1 MLKIIQKLVFVCS
14 CKYDPIVLA
23 QDDDDD
29 VPGPHVPDGAA
40 EDAQAETEDG
50 HVAEV
55 EAGLEQSVHPAN
67 SRHEILTGTQL
78 MSDFVLKKK

>member
-1 MLKIIQKLVFVCS
+1 MS
-14 CKYDPIVLA
+14 DGHWS
-23 QDDDDD
+23 
-29 VPGPHVPDGAA
+29 PGPQIADGAA

-67 SRHEILTGTQL
+67 SGHEILTATQL